1 MGARWEWNAEC
12 DNCGYKFSGFSGGP
26 DPCPK
31 CKSDNVV
38 ETMQMQV
45 SESEVTV
52 PNKYV
57 FILRGLPGTGKSI
70 LANVLANSLTLFD
83 EKAHCPVIDANDY
96 FIDEKTKAFNFDKT
110 KLKDAYEK
118 SFEYF
123 KELVGKGERFII
135 INNTNI
141 KQFHYYHYL
150 DYAQRHNYLVSLIIL
165 PHNAVSNKEL
175 SERNIHSVDQ
185 NTIRRM
191 RKEFE
196 WEIKEQ

>member
-1 MGARWEWNAEC
+1 MTKDEI
-12 DNCGYKFSGFSGGP
+12 
-26 DPCPK
+26 
-31 CKSDNVV
+31 
-38 ETMQMQV
+38 
-45 SESEVTV
+45 

-70 LANVLANSLTLFD
+70 LSNVLANSLTLFD
-83 EKAHCPVIDANDY
+83 NSSTCPVIDANDY
-96 FIDEKTKAFNFDKT
+96 FLNEKKEFIFDKT

-118 SFEYF
+118 SFEYY
-123 KELVGKGERFII
+123 KELISKGERFII

-150 DYAQRHNYLVSLIIL
+150 DYAQRHGYLVSIVTL
-165 PHNAVSNKEL
+165 PHNNVSNKEL

-196 WEIKEQ
+196 WEVKES

>member
-1 MGARWEWNAEC
+1 MGARWAWNAEC
-12 DNCGYKFSGFSGGP
+12 QDCGYKFSGFSGGP
-26 DPCPK
+26 DSCYK
-31 CKSDNVV
+31 CEGNNVV
-38 ETMQMQV
+38 ELVGEAMTK
-45 SESEVTV
+45 EVDQI

-70 LANVLANSLTLFD
+70 VSNLLANSLTLFD
-83 EKAHCPVIDANDY
+83 SSSTCPVIDANDY
-96 FIDEKTKAFNFDKT
+96 FLDPKTKVFNFDKT

-135 INNTNI
+135 VNNTNV

-150 DYAQRHNYLVSLIIL
+150 DYAQRHGYLVSVVIL

-196 WEIKEQ
+196 WEVKEQ